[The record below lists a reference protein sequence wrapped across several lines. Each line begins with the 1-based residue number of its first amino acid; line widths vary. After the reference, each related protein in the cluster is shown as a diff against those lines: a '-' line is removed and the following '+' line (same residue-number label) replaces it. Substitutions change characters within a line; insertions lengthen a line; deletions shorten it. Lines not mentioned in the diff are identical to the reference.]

1 MEHTQDTTSTSTDIT
16 GDGNIRVLAIPLKVS
31 SMVQPLD
38 EPLFQQIKRSA
49 LGSSSLQSLPD
60 LTSQH
65 SDSESDTSDSSS
77 DHITELLPDLA
88 SVHSDE
94 PSYSSDEESD
104 SLPDLVSVHSS
115 DTQSDDTSSSE
126 EENPPSILILDGYF
140 DPSIIVNMDEVHFD
154 ILAMHS
160 TPAVRLV
167 SRPRP
172 QANDLNKADMP

>member
-104 SLPDLVSVHSS
+104 SLPDLVSVHSL
-115 DTQSDDTSSSE
+115 DTESDDTSSSE
-126 EENPPSILILDGYF
+126 EENTPSVIILDGYNF
-140 DPSIIVNMDEVHFD
+140 DPHIILNMDEVPH
-154 ILAMHS
+154 IL
-160 TPAVRLV
+160 TGYRPTVRCKNLGKPNQK
-167 SRPRP
+167 S
-172 QANDLNKADMP
+172 